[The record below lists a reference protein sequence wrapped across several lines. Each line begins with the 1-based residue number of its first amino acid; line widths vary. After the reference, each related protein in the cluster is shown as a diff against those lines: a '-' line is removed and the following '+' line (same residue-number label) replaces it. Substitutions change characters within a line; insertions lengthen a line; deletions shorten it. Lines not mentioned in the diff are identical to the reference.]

1 LLRKNKLTNDKEKN
15 SMVSLKNF
23 VEDVRKEKRQKQE
36 RSLVAFTMALS
47 AIFIILSIYVSTL

>member
-1 LLRKNKLTNDKEKN
+1 
-15 SMVSLKNF
+15 MVSLKNF

-36 RSLVAFTMALS
+36 RSLLAFTMALS